1 LGAQTAGGDFQLPY
15 RWLVDVS
22 WLCLFDILHYFIT
35 ISTSVVRKDIG
46 MKLVLLSILLIMSLS
61 AAAQR
66 QISYIDNAG
75 SWIHVWDK
83 TGKRLATRPAN

>member
-1 LGAQTAGGDFQLPY
+1 MVTMIKTNSFQIRIFVMKDF
-15 RWLVDVS
+15 
-22 WLCLFDILHYFIT
+22 
-35 ISTSVVRKDIG
+35 G
-46 MKLVLLSILLIMSLS
+46 MRLALLSFFLIMSLS

-83 TGKRLATRPAN
+83 TGKKLATRPAN

>member
-1 LGAQTAGGDFQLPY
+1 M
-15 RWLVDVS
+15 S
-22 WLCLFDILHYFIT
+22 WLCLFDILHYLIA

-46 MKLVLLSILLIMSLS
+46 MRLALLSFFLIMSLS

-83 TGKRLATRPAN
+83 TGKRNLFVTFFFILLVYSEIIRIFAK